1 MKNFKV
7 VLVEDGSN
15 VKSVNIMEAES
26 VLDLAKKLAKNE
38 GKDLEFYKEWMDEDF
53 KWEDMLNVVD
63 WEEECLEGAEFCI
76 GIDEDLLALVKEV
89 K

>member
-7 VLVEDGSN
+7 VLVEEGSN

-26 VLDLAKKLAKNE
+26 VLDLAKKLAESE
-38 GKDLEFYKEWMDEDF
+38 GKNLEFFKEWMGDDF
-53 KWEDMLNVVD
+53 KWEDMLNVVNY
-63 WEEECLEGAEFCI
+63 EEELLEGAEFCI
-76 GIDEDLLALVKEV
+76 GIDEDLLALVKEI

>member
-26 VLDLAKKLAKNE
+26 VLDLAKKLAESE
-38 GKDLEFYKEWMDEDF
+38 GKNLEFFKEWMGDDF

-63 WEEECLEGAEFCI
+63 YEEECLEGAEFCI
-76 GIDEDLLALVKEV
+76 GIDEDLLALVKEI

>member
-26 VLDLAKKLAKNE
+26 VLDLAKKLAESK
-38 GKDLEFYKEWMDEDF
+38 GKSLEFFKEWMGDDF

-63 WEEECLEGAEFCI
+63 YEEECLEGAEFCI
-76 GIDEDLLALVKEV
+76 GIDEDLLALVKEI

>member
-1 MKNFKV
+1 MKKFKV

-15 VKSVNIMEAES
+15 VKSANIMEAES
-26 VLDLAKKLAKNE
+26 VLDLAKKLAESE
-38 GKDLEFYKEWMDEDF
+38 GKNLEFFKEWLGEDF

-63 WEEECLEGAEFCI
+63 YEEELLEGAEFCI
-76 GIDEDLLALVKEV
+76 GIDEDLLALVKEI

>member
-1 MKNFKV
+1 MKKFKV

-15 VKSVNIMEAES
+15 VKSINIMEEES
-26 VLDLAKKLAKNE
+26 VLILAKKLAKNE
-38 GKDLEFYKEWMDEDF
+38 GKKLKFYKEWLGEDF
-53 KWEDMLNVVD
+53 KWEDMLNIVD

-76 GIDEDLLALVKEV
+76 GLDEDLLALVKEV

>member
-1 MKNFKV
+1 MKKFKV

-15 VKSVNIMEAES
+15 VKSINIMEEES
-26 VLDLAKKLAKNE
+26 VLILAKKLAKNE
-38 GKDLEFYKEWMDEDF
+38 GKNLKFYKEWLGEDF
-53 KWEDMLNVVD
+53 KWEDMLNIVD

-76 GIDEDLLALVKEV
+76 GLDEDLLALVKEV

>member
-1 MKNFKV
+1 MKKFKV

-26 VLDLAKKLAKNE
+26 VLDLAKKLAESE
-38 GKDLEFYKEWMDEDF
+38 GKNLEFFKEWLGEDF
-53 KWEDMLNVVD
+53 KWEDMLNVVNY
-63 WEEECLEGAEFCI
+63 EEELLEGAEFCI

-89 K
+89 N